1 MVERTLQGSPPV
13 DMPSIE
19 EAEAEDSEV
28 DSSITQA
35 AVTEVVW
42 KLLNGKTPGLDELGS
57 AYLKSP
63 DVVGLSSLTWLGN
76 TVWQLWQFGTVPLNW
91 PTRVVVPLFMK
102 GD

>member
-1 MVERTLQGSPPV
+1 MVERTLQGSPPA

-57 AYLKSP
+57 AYLKSS
-63 DVVGLSSLTWLGN
+63 DVVGLSWLTWLGN
-76 TVWQLWQFGTVPLNW
+76 TVWQFGTVPLNW
-91 PTRVVVPLFMK
+91 PTRVVVPLFKK